1 MLRSVRELDRFR
13 VAAGDGK
20 PCGRLR
26 DIYFDDLSWTVR
38 YLVVS
43 TGTGQFGQKQWL
55 VDPGQVAAIW
65 EDEGVI
71 HLRLESHELEDL
83 PPASSSLPVC
93 KQYAALAYASPGA
106 RNLAGSV
113 TGADP
118 HLRSVRAV
126 MTYRINVAG
135 EFGGTLSDFL
145 LDDQAWQIRYLGVE
159 QVFERKKLNFYVL
172 PQSVERFTW
181 ATQRV
186 VLRDLQP
193 VALEAAQCPLP
204 AVNAISASAA

>member
-1 MLRSVRELDRFR
+1 MLRSIRELDRFR

-20 PCGRLR
+20 TCGRLR

-43 TGTGQFGQKQWL
+43 TGTGQFGQKQRL
-55 VDPGQVAAIW
+55 VDPDHVAAIW
-65 EDEGVI
+65 EDESII
-71 HLRLESHELEDL
+71 HLRLESHELENL
-83 PPASSSLPVC
+83 PPASAALPVC

-106 RNLAGSV
+106 RTLAGSV
-113 TGADP
+113 AGADP

-126 MTYRINVAG
+126 MSYHINVAG

-145 LDDQAWQIRYLGVE
+145 FDDEAWEIRYLGVQ
-159 QVFERKKLNFYVL
+159 QVIERKKLNFYVL

-193 VALEAAQCPLP
+193 VALEAAHVPLP
-204 AVNAISASAA
+204 AFNASAA